1 MQFEWGWP
9 EMDKVARRVDIVERI
24 GDGLA
29 ALDPD
34 GRAAFV
40 LQIVEGIP
48 DDDVAAIL
56 EVPIC
61 TVRRRTRFAC
71 LLMGA
76 YLFRLSACIG
86 DTKTTQPARGVLSSN
101 EPDSEEPI
109 PQSASSSPSSSSGNR

>member
-1 MQFEWGWP
+1 ME
-9 EMDKVARRVDIVERI
+9 KLARRGDIVERL

-48 DDDVAAIL
+48 AEDVAAIL

-61 TVRRRTRFAC
+61 TVRRRTHFAC

-76 YLFRLSACIG
+76 SLFRLSACIG
-86 DTKTTQPARGVLSSN
+86 NTETRQPVRW
-101 EPDSEEPI
+101 I
-109 PQSASSSPSSSSGNR
+109 H